1 MQHADQVYAFNLI
14 SSHFVR
20 ALITLMTV
28 LTFQDALDQQLNS
41 EHFIVKERMPEVRH
55 HFQVSWHS
63 LCSALALWE
72 LLLQRCRGS
81 IRWKSSSQ
89 LPLPHFL
96 LQFLYIE
103 WDLAE
108 GSFGGS
114 FLEQDLK
121 K

>member
-1 MQHADQVYAFNLI
+1 
-14 SSHFVR
+14 
-20 ALITLMTV
+20 MTD

-63 LCSALALWE
+63 LSSAPALWR
-72 LLLQRCRGS
+72 LLLQRCRGGTQ
-81 IRWKSSSQ
+81 WKSSSQ
-89 LPLPHFL
+89 LVLPRFL
-96 LQFLYIE
+96 LQFLYIK